1 MSAQSRQAQQLSSA
15 NNQQKQDDPYGGF
28 NDYDHAYDLENL
40 YSDGN
45 FVQAAATSS
54 RLGTSMPV
62 GTAMGL
68 RLPTAASYSQ
78 MGVKRLATGG
88 INAHHPLPLSRAR
101 TGIAGGTA
109 AGLRTGMPSELARPM
124 TAIRGAG
131 YSSAGRKSTFDK
143 IPIQQNEDNN
153 NLQNEENA
161 QLEKAKKLED
171 QAMEQLLESTF
182 LAERGEIK
190 AALDKAK
197 EATRQWR
204 TSDNLRKS
212 SGEQQNMDL
221 GWCSLLCLAQQ
232 KLING
237 IPSEALNIYQTIV
250 KNRSYA
256 NGHRLKI
263 NIGNIYFRKK
273 EYTKALKYYRMAL
286 DQVPKVHQRMRAK
299 ILSNIGVAM
308 VRLGRYEDALSSFE
322 ESLELNGR
330 SAADY
335 STALNLIMAA
345 YCLGNEEKMRESFQR
360 LVDIPILIDE
370 NKQQQEEL
378 DVLTTQ
384 LLENDALAIWERRYA
399 WCVECIKHSIYATLA
414 TELEMNKVIELLRQG
429 HLDQAIE
436 DLLAFNSKTDGK
448 IASAASNNLALINLL
463 KGEDKLEDALQYC
476 EQALSL
482 DRYNSN
488 ALVNR
493 GNIHFYKNE
502 PQLALQCFREAL
514 QVDSGCIQA
523 I

>member
-1 MSAQSRQAQQLSSA
+1 MSAQSRQTQQLSSA

-28 NDYDHAYDLENL
+28 NDYDHAYDLEVVCFKENECAVSGNHNKRFVNL

-45 FVQAAATSS
+45 FVQAAVRSSYGRRPATSS

-124 TAIRGAG
+124 TAIRGAE
-131 YSSAGRKSTFDK
+131 STFDK

-153 NLQNEENA
+153 NLQNEENV

-171 QAMEQLLESTF
+171 QAMEQLLEN
-182 LAERGEIK
+182 
-190 AALDKAK
+190 KAK

-322 ESLELNGR
+322 ESLELSGR

-335 STALNLIMAA
+335 STALNLIMAVKK
-345 YCLGNEEKMRESFQR
+345 EF
-360 LVDIPILIDE
+360 I
-370 NKQQQEEL
+370 
-378 DVLTTQ
+378 
-384 LLENDALAIWERRYA
+384 
-399 WCVECIKHSIYATLA
+399 
-414 TELEMNKVIELLRQG
+414 
-429 HLDQAIE
+429 
-436 DLLAFNSKTDGK
+436 F
-448 IASAASNNLALINLL
+448 
-463 KGEDKLEDALQYC
+463 KL
-476 EQALSL
+476 
-482 DRYNSN
+482 N
-488 ALVNR
+488 
-493 GNIHFYKNE
+493 
-502 PQLALQCFREAL
+502 
-514 QVDSGCIQA
+514 
-523 I
+523 

>member
-1 MSAQSRQAQQLSSA
+1 MSAQSRQTQQLSSA

-45 FVQAAATSS
+45 FVQAAVRSSYGRRPATSS

-384 LLENDALAIWERRYA
+384 LLENDALAIWERRKRHQA
-399 WCVECIKHSIYATLA
+399 EKTILLA
-414 TELEMNKVIELLRQG
+414 AKIIS
-429 HLDQAIE
+429 QAIAPRQSFF
-436 DLLAFNSKTDGK
+436 LK
-448 IASAASNNLALINLL
+448 IL
-463 KGEDKLEDALQYC
+463 K
-476 EQALSL
+476 
-482 DRYNSN
+482 
-488 ALVNR
+488 
-493 GNIHFYKNE
+493 I
-502 PQLALQCFREAL
+502 
-514 QVDSGCIQA
+514 I
-523 I
+523 